1 MSWLF
6 KPMKDV
12 AVNEKRRG
20 GDKQPAI
27 RRCPNGETPSFED
40 SVPFGTGGEPS
51 ELKHLSKMRKRNPA
65 KREIPSVA
73 VSESGEA

>member
-6 KPMKDV
+6 EPMKDV

-20 GDKQPAI
+20 GDKQPLI
-27 RRCPNGETPSFED
+27 RRCPNGGTPSFED
-40 SVPFGTGGEPS
+40 SVPFGMGREPS
-51 ELKHLSKMRKRNPA
+51 ELKHLSRVRKRNPA

>member
-6 KPMKDV
+6 EPMKDV

-27 RRCPNGETPSFED
+27 RWCPNGETPSFEEF
-40 SVPFGTGGEPS
+40 VLCANREPS
-51 ELKHLSKMRKRNPA
+51 ELKHLSKVRKRN
-65 KREIPSVA
+65 RV
-73 VSESGEA
+73 